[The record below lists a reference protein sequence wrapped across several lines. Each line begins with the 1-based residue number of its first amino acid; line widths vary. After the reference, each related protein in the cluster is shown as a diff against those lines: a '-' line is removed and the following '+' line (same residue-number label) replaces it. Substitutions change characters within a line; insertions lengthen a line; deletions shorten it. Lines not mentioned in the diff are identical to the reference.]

1 MTLNTN
7 EEYMQ
12 YIENEL
18 AKYNII
24 QFHGDTHLIKSQIA
38 GCKILYAIPH
48 YEIQRT
54 INKYIIVKSPTNFE
68 TVGIDIISIDPF
80 HVAILL
86 PPSEVHIKPVT
97 NELEQK
103 IISACGILTST
114 RKYAL
119 DVSYSDVDQFYDGL
133 EKLSTIKIEH
143 YFTDLDKNDRVYR
156 GTFTIDVQKIK
167 EIFESIPIR
176 DICTKNKIK
185 KNLEINL
192 TGIL

>member
-1 MTLNTN
+1 MTLKTN
-7 EEYMQ
+7 KEYMQ

-18 AKYNII
+18 TKCNII
-24 QFHGDTHLIKSQIA
+24 QFHGDTHLIKSQIS
-38 GCKILYAIPH
+38 GCKMIYAIPH

-54 INKYIIVKSPTNFE
+54 IDEYIIVKSPTNFE
-68 TVGIDIISIDPF
+68 TVGIDINSIDPF
-80 HVAILL
+80 HVAIML
-86 PPSEVHIKPVT
+86 PPSEVHIEPIT

-103 IISACGILTST
+103 IVSDYGIQVST
-114 RKYAL
+114 KQYAL
-119 DVSYSDVDQFYDGL
+119 DVSYSDIDQFYDGL
-133 EKLSTIKIEH
+133 EKFSTIKIEH

-167 EIFESIPIR
+167 EIFELIPIR

-185 KNLEINL
+185 KNMKINL